1 MHTHTKSPSGRRA
14 RLSWAALACGAAL
27 ASAAQAQTAA
37 APVADGRAGVFLFAH
52 GPVSVQ
58 AGGMASAKPG
68 AVSAVV
74 LHPEGKGQA

>member
-37 APVADGRAGVFLFAH
+37 APVAYGRAGVFLFAH

-58 AGGMASAKPG
+58 AGARRCASDGSAASFMASST
-68 AVSAVV
+68 SA
-74 LHPEGKGQA
+74 